1 MKKQVYEIFQSY
13 IKLSM
18 YRKKARKAKLPQ
30 KFLKNYISFPKILH
44 FCKLMVTYKVVKSHA
59 QAAKVFSKVIVILV
73 HSNLCLLYCYW
84 NKENKLCATI
94 TRFLCYFL
102 LSQSISRCLKVTT
115 FWYLIFDC

>member
-1 MKKQVYEIFQSY
+1 MKKQIYEIFQSY

-59 QAAKVFSKVIVILV
+59 QAAKVFSKVIVILA

-84 NKENKLCATI
+84 NKEKQTLCNNYT
-94 TRFLCYFL
+94 LPL
-102 LSQSISRCLKVTT
+102 LLPSLSKHFKMFKSHDILVSD
-115 FWYLIFDC
+115 I